1 MVEVAEV
8 EVEVAMAVLLAF
20 ALVLVVVTVV
30 LVFVC
35 FFLVSLRV
43 QCGAH
48 SPLAVMWRRLCLS
61 ISGF

>member
-1 MVEVAEV
+1 M
-8 EVEVAMAVLLAF
+8 EVAMAVLLAF